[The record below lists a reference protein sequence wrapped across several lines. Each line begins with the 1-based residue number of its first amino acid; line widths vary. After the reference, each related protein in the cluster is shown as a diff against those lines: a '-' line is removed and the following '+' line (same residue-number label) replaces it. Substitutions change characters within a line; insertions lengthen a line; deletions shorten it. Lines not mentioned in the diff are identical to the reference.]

1 MFKIATQLNLIRVEV
16 TRLVEAVYYLIKLLQ
31 HTNRVLDPSDS
42 KNPYKLKRNNVVDAY
57 FGLDPVNMWRNR
69 SNK

>member
-42 KNPYKLKRNNVVDAY
+42 KNPYKLKETT
-57 FGLDPVNMWRNR
+57 
-69 SNK
+69 

>member
-1 MFKIATQLNLIRVEV
+1 MFKIETKLNLIRVEV

-42 KNPYKLKRNNVVDAY
+42 KNPYKLKRNNVVDAD